1 MAEEQQVAEAPVE
14 TGQAPSEDWKASL
27 PEDIRDNQL
36 IHNANSIESLA
47 KTAIHAQSMIGADK
61 LAIPG
66 KWANDDDWN
75 NVYTKL
81 GKPED
86 AQGYKLE
93 VKEGTQVDK
102 DMESWY
108 RGLAHKAGLNDRQ
121 ANTIFQEYM
130 AKEAELK
137 AANAPPSPEDVE
149 IIKGEAEIALKKE
162 WGKAFDTRM
171 NEAKGVLSEFA
182 PKDFDQLLT
191 KDGVPLGNDPVF
203 IKTLAN
209 IGNYINS
216 KLGEDKMV
224 GNKQQPQYTPADA
237 EKEIAALR
245 GDPRDGGP
253 YWDKK
258 HPDHMRTVQ
267 QVTEL
272 MEYMHPEEE

>member
-61 LAIPG
+61 IAVPG
-66 KWANDDDWN
+66 RWANDDDWN

-93 VKEGTQVDK
+93 LKEGTQVDK

-162 WGKAFDTRM
+162 WGKAFDTKM
-171 NEAKGVLSEFA
+171 NEAKGVLTEFA

-237 EKEIAALR
+237 EKEIATLR

-267 QVTEL
+267 QVQEL

>member
-61 LAIPG
+61 IAVPG
-66 KWANDDDWN
+66 RWANDDDWN

-93 VKEGTQVDK
+93 LKEGTQVDK

-137 AANAPPSPEDVE
+137 AANASPSPEDVE

-171 NEAKGVLSEFA
+171 NEAKGVLTEFA

-224 GNKQQPQYTPADA
+224 GSKQQPQYTPADA

-258 HPDHMRTVQ
+258 HPDHIRTVQ
-267 QVTEL
+267 QVQEL

>member
-93 VKEGTQVDK
+93 IKEGTQVDK

-130 AKEAELK
+130 TKEAELK

-216 KLGEDKMV
+216 KLGEDKMI

-258 HPDHMRTVQ
+258 HPDHIRTVQ
-267 QVTEL
+267 QVQEL

>member
-61 LAIPG
+61 IAVPG
-66 KWANDDDWN
+66 RWANDDDWN

-93 VKEGTQVDK
+93 LKEGTQVDK

-162 WGKAFDTRM
+162 WGKAFDTKM
-171 NEAKGVLSEFA
+171 NEAKGVLTEFA

-224 GNKQQPQYTPADA
+224 GSKQQPQYTPADA

-258 HPDHMRTVQ
+258 HPDHIRTVQ

>member
-27 PEDIRDNQL
+27 PEDLRDNQL

-130 AKEAELK
+130 TKEAELK

-216 KLGEDKMV
+216 KLGEDKMI

-237 EKEIAALR
+237 EKEIATLR

-258 HPDHMRTVQ
+258 HPDHIRTVK
-267 QVTEL
+267 QVQEL

>member
-61 LAIPG
+61 IAVPG
-66 KWANDDDWN
+66 RWANDDDWN

-162 WGKAFDTRM
+162 WGKAFDTKM
-171 NEAKGVLSEFA
+171 NEAKGVLTEFA

-224 GNKQQPQYTPADA
+224 GSKQQPQYTPADA

-258 HPDHMRTVQ
+258 HPDHIRTVQ
-267 QVTEL
+267 QVQEL

>member
-61 LAIPG
+61 IAVPG
-66 KWANDDDWN
+66 RWANDDDWN

-93 VKEGTQVDK
+93 LKEGTQVDK

-162 WGKAFDTRM
+162 WGKAFDTKM
-171 NEAKGVLSEFA
+171 NEAKGVLTEFA

-267 QVTEL
+267 QVQEL

>member
-61 LAIPG
+61 IAVPG
-66 KWANDDDWN
+66 RWANDDDWN

-93 VKEGTQVDK
+93 LKEGTQVDK

-171 NEAKGVLSEFA
+171 NEAKGVLTEFA

-224 GNKQQPQYTPADA
+224 GSKQQPQYTPADA

-258 HPDHMRTVQ
+258 HPDHIRTVQ
-267 QVTEL
+267 QVQEL

>member
-47 KTAIHAQSMIGADK
+47 KTAIHAQSLIGADK

-93 VKEGTQVDK
+93 LKEGTQVDK

-171 NEAKGVLSEFA
+171 NEAKGVLTEFA

-224 GNKQQPQYTPADA
+224 GSKQQPQYTPADA

-267 QVTEL
+267 QVQEL

>member
-93 VKEGTQVDK
+93 LKEGTQVDK

-224 GNKQQPQYTPADA
+224 GSKQQPQYTPADA

-267 QVTEL
+267 QVQEL

>member
-61 LAIPG
+61 IAVPG
-66 KWANDDDWN
+66 RWANDDDWN

-86 AQGYKLE
+86 AQGYKVEL
-93 VKEGTQVDK
+93 KEGTEVDK

-162 WGKAFDTRM
+162 WGKAFDTKM
-171 NEAKGVLSEFA
+171 NEAKGVLTEFA

-224 GNKQQPQYTPADA
+224 GSKQQPQYTPADA

-267 QVTEL
+267 QVQEL

>member
-66 KWANDDDWN
+66 KWANEDDWN

-102 DMESWY
+102 DIESWY

-171 NEAKGVLSEFA
+171 NEAKGVLTEFA

-224 GNKQQPQYTPADA
+224 GSKQPPQYTPADA

-267 QVTEL
+267 QVQEL

>member
-61 LAIPG
+61 IAVPG
-66 KWANDDDWN
+66 RWANDDDWN

-102 DMESWY
+102 DIESWY

-162 WGKAFDTRM
+162 WGKAFDTKM
-171 NEAKGVLSEFA
+171 NEAKGVLTEFA

-216 KLGEDKMV
+216 KLGEDKMI

-267 QVTEL
+267 QVQEL

>member
-93 VKEGTQVDK
+93 LKEGTQVDK

-130 AKEAELK
+130 AKEAKLK

-162 WGKAFDTRM
+162 WGKAFDTKM
-171 NEAKGVLSEFA
+171 NEAKGVLTEFA

-224 GNKQQPQYTPADA
+224 GSKQQPQYTPADA

-258 HPDHMRTVQ
+258 HPDHIRTVQ
-267 QVTEL
+267 QVQEL

>member
-61 LAIPG
+61 IAVPG
-66 KWANDDDWN
+66 RWANDDDWN

-93 VKEGTQVDK
+93 LKEGTQVDK

-162 WGKAFDTRM
+162 WGKAFDTKM
-171 NEAKGVLSEFA
+171 NEAKGVLTEFA

-224 GNKQQPQYTPADA
+224 GSKQQPQYTPADA

-258 HPDHMRTVQ
+258 HPDHIRTVQ
-267 QVTEL
+267 QVQEL

>member
-93 VKEGTQVDK
+93 LKEGTQVDK

-162 WGKAFDTRM
+162 WGKAFDTKM
-171 NEAKGVLSEFA
+171 NEAKGVLTEFA

-224 GNKQQPQYTPADA
+224 GSKQQPQYTPADA

-258 HPDHMRTVQ
+258 HPDHMSTVQ
-267 QVTEL
+267 QVQEL

>member
-162 WGKAFDTRM
+162 WGKAFDTKM

>member
-61 LAIPG
+61 IAVPG
-66 KWANDDDWN
+66 RWANDDDWN

-93 VKEGTQVDK
+93 LKEGTQVDK

-171 NEAKGVLSEFA
+171 NEAKGVLTEFA

-224 GNKQQPQYTPADA
+224 GSKQQPQYTPADA

-245 GDPRDGGP
+245 GDPRDGDP

-267 QVTEL
+267 QVQEL

>member
-93 VKEGTQVDK
+93 LKEGTQVDK

-171 NEAKGVLSEFA
+171 NEAKGVLTEFA

-224 GNKQQPQYTPADA
+224 GSKQQPQYTPADA

-267 QVTEL
+267 QVQEL

>member
-93 VKEGTQVDK
+93 LKEGTQVDK

-162 WGKAFDTRM
+162 WGKAFDTKM
-171 NEAKGVLSEFA
+171 NEAKGVLTEFA

-224 GNKQQPQYTPADA
+224 GSKQQPQYTPADA

-245 GDPRDGGP
+245 GEPRDGGP

-267 QVTEL
+267 QVQEL

>member
-93 VKEGTQVDK
+93 LKEGTQVDK

-162 WGKAFDTRM
+162 WGKAFDTKM
-171 NEAKGVLSEFA
+171 NEAKGVLTEFA

-224 GNKQQPQYTPADA
+224 GSKQQPQYTPADA

-258 HPDHMRTVQ
+258 HPDHIRTVQ
-267 QVTEL
+267 QVQEL

>member
-93 VKEGTQVDK
+93 LKEGTQVDK

-137 AANAPPSPEDVE
+137 SANAPPSPEDVE

-171 NEAKGVLSEFA
+171 NEAKGVLTEFA

-224 GNKQQPQYTPADA
+224 GSKQQPQYTPADA

-258 HPDHMRTVQ
+258 HPDHIRTVQ
-267 QVTEL
+267 QVQEL

>member
-1 MAEEQQVAEAPVE
+1 
-14 TGQAPSEDWKASL
+14 
-27 PEDIRDNQL
+27 
-36 IHNANSIESLA
+36 
-47 KTAIHAQSMIGADK
+47 MIGADK

-66 KWANDDDWN
+66 KWANDDDWS
-75 NVYTKL
+75 NVYSKL
-81 GKPED
+81 GRPENAD
-86 AQGYKLE
+86 GYKLE
-93 VKEGTQVDK
+93 LKEGAKVDK
-102 DMESWY
+102 DIDAWY

-130 AKEAELK
+130 SKEAELK

-149 IIKGEAEIALKKE
+149 IIKGEAELALKKE
-162 WGKAFDTRM
+162 WGKAYDNKM
-171 NEAKGVLSEFA
+171 KEARNVLAEFA
-182 PKDFDQLLT
+182 PKDFDQLVTQEGL
-191 KDGVPLGNDPVF
+191 PLGNDPVF

-209 IGNYINS
+209 IGSYITG
-216 KLGEDKMV
+216 KLGEDKMI
-224 GNKQQPQYTPADA
+224 GGKEAQQYTPADA

-267 QVTEL
+267 QVQEL

>member
-61 LAIPG
+61 IAVPG
-66 KWANDDDWN
+66 RWANDDDWN

-130 AKEAELK
+130 TKEAELK

-216 KLGEDKMV
+216 KLGEDKMI

-237 EKEIAALR
+237 EKEIATLR

-258 HPDHMRTVQ
+258 HPDHIRTVK
-267 QVTEL
+267 QVQEL

>member
-216 KLGEDKMV
+216 KLGEDKMI

-258 HPDHMRTVQ
+258 HPDHIRTVQ
-267 QVTEL
+267 QVQEL

>member
-47 KTAIHAQSMIGADK
+47 KTAIHAQSMIGAAK

-93 VKEGTQVDK
+93 LKEGTQVDK

-171 NEAKGVLSEFA
+171 NEAKGVLTEFA

-224 GNKQQPQYTPADA
+224 GSKQQPQYTPADA

-258 HPDHMRTVQ
+258 HPDHYRTVQ

>member
-61 LAIPG
+61 IAVPG
-66 KWANDDDWN
+66 RWANDDDWN

-93 VKEGTQVDK
+93 LKEGTQVDK

-162 WGKAFDTRM
+162 WGKAFDTKM
-171 NEAKGVLSEFA
+171 NEAKGVLTEFA

-209 IGNYINS
+209 IGHYINS

-224 GNKQQPQYTPADA
+224 GSKQQPQYTPADA

-258 HPDHMRTVQ
+258 HPDHIRTVQ
-267 QVTEL
+267 QVQEL

>member
-61 LAIPG
+61 IAVPG
-66 KWANDDDWN
+66 RWANDDDWN

-81 GKPED
+81 GTPED

-93 VKEGTQVDK
+93 LKEGTQVDK

-171 NEAKGVLSEFA
+171 NEAKGVLTEFA

-224 GNKQQPQYTPADA
+224 GSKQQPQYTPADA

-258 HPDHMRTVQ
+258 HPDHIRTVQ
-267 QVTEL
+267 QVQEL

>member
-61 LAIPG
+61 IAVPG
-66 KWANDDDWN
+66 RWANDDDWN

-93 VKEGTQVDK
+93 LKEGTQVDK

-162 WGKAFDTRM
+162 WGKAFDTKM
-171 NEAKGVLSEFA
+171 NEAKGVLTEFA

-224 GNKQQPQYTPADA
+224 GSKQQPQFTPADA

-267 QVTEL
+267 QVQEL

>member
-66 KWANDDDWN
+66 KWANDDDWS
-75 NVYTKL
+75 NVYSKL
-81 GKPED
+81 GRPENAD
-86 AQGYKLE
+86 GYKLE
-93 VKEGTQVDK
+93 LKEGAKVDK
-102 DMESWY
+102 DIDAWY

-130 AKEAELK
+130 SKEAELK

-149 IIKGEAEIALKKE
+149 IIKGEAELALKKE
-162 WGKAFDTRM
+162 WGKAYDSKM
-171 NEAKGVLSEFA
+171 KEARNVLSEFA
-182 PKDFDQLLT
+182 PKDFDQLVTQEGL
-191 KDGVPLGNDPVF
+191 PLGNDPVF

-209 IGNYINS
+209 IGSYITG
-216 KLGEDKMV
+216 KLGEDKMI
-224 GNKQQPQYTPADA
+224 GGKEAQQYTPADA

-267 QVTEL
+267 QVQEL

>member
-130 AKEAELK
+130 AKEAEFR

-162 WGKAFDTRM
+162 WGKAFDTKM

-216 KLGEDKMV
+216 KLGEDKMI

-258 HPDHMRTVQ
+258 HPDHYRTVQ
-267 QVTEL
+267 QVQEL

>member
-66 KWANDDDWN
+66 KWANEDDWN

-102 DMESWY
+102 DIESWY

-162 WGKAFDTRM
+162 WGKAFDTKM
-171 NEAKGVLSEFA
+171 NEAKGVLTEFA

-216 KLGEDKMV
+216 KLGEDKMI

-267 QVTEL
+267 QVQEL

>member
-61 LAIPG
+61 IAVPG
-66 KWANDDDWN
+66 RWANDDDWN

-93 VKEGTQVDK
+93 LKEGTQVDK

-171 NEAKGVLSEFA
+171 NEAKGVLTEFA

-224 GNKQQPQYTPADA
+224 GSKQQPQYTPADA

-267 QVTEL
+267 QVQEL

>member
-93 VKEGTQVDK
+93 LKEGTQVDK

-137 AANAPPSPEDVE
+137 AANAPPSLEDVE

-162 WGKAFDTRM
+162 WGKAFDTKM
-171 NEAKGVLSEFA
+171 NEAKGVLTEFA

-267 QVTEL
+267 QVQEL

>member
-93 VKEGTQVDK
+93 LKEGTQVDK

-171 NEAKGVLSEFA
+171 NEAKGVLTEFA

-224 GNKQQPQYTPADA
+224 GSKQQPQYTPADA

-258 HPDHMRTVQ
+258 HPDHIRTVQ
-267 QVTEL
+267 QVQEL

>member
-61 LAIPG
+61 IAVPG
-66 KWANDDDWN
+66 RWANDDDWN

-93 VKEGTQVDK
+93 LKEGTQVDK

-137 AANAPPSPEDVE
+137 SANAPPSPEDVE

-171 NEAKGVLSEFA
+171 NEAKGVLTEFA

-224 GNKQQPQYTPADA
+224 GSKQQPQYTPADA

-267 QVTEL
+267 QVQEL